1 MQRDA
6 ALNRL
11 RPFEPRLRARGV
23 RSLYLFG
30 STARGEATE
39 RSDLDLLFE
48 YDPASRF
55 SLFTQ
60 ADLSEELSDAI
71 GTKVDLI
78 AMDGLRPAFRERVTR
93 DMVRV
98 F

>member
-1 MQRDA
+1 MKRDA
-6 ALNRL
+6 ALSRL
-11 RPFEPRLRARGV
+11 RSFEPRLRARGV
-23 RSLYLFG
+23 SSLYLFG
-30 STARGEATE
+30 STARDEAGE

-60 ADLSEELSDAI
+60 ADLIEELTAAI
-71 GTKVDLI
+71 GTKVDLV
-78 AMDGLRPAFRERVTR
+78 ALDGLRPPFRERVAR
-93 DMVRV
+93 EMVQV

>member
-1 MQRDA
+1 MNRDL
-6 ALNRL
+6 ALHKL
-11 RPFEPRLRARGV
+11 RPFEPSLRARGV

-30 STARGEATE
+30 STARDEADE

-48 YDPASRF
+48 HDPGSRF

-60 ADLSEELSDAI
+60 ADLIEELSAAV

-78 AMDGLRPAFRERVTR
+78 AIDGLRAPFRERVAQE
-93 DMVRV
+93 MVRV